1 MSSEEATNTIEMLEE
16 TNKKSIEDSQL
27 NILMDKNIWSEIYED
42 FLSDYEE
49 FDHDYEYELQCQ
61 LEALFNKYKDCF
73 IWFALNCGESFPIT
87 IDDLKSNLLK
97 TISFLDKYDGRY
109 RDYDLEHDV
118 YGILDYIIDEFQN
131 YFEILTDEE
140 YEELK

>member
-1 MSSEEATNTIEMLEE
+1 MSEE
-16 TNKKSIEDSQL
+16 TNEKTSNYDVL
-27 NILMDKNIWSEIYED
+27 NDKNIWNEIYET
-42 FLSDYEE
+42 FINDYEE
-49 FDHDYEYELQCQ
+49 ADPDYEYELQCQ

-73 IWFALNCGESFPIT
+73 IWFVLNCGESFPTT

-97 TISFLDKYDGRY
+97 SISFLDDSDVH
-109 RDYDLEHDV
+109 DYELEHDV